1 MVIICSRRGWFLCRT
16 LSSKKLKAHIGKSE
30 MRRGRVKVYISVG
43 FLHISEINKILGK
56 VGITNMAYLTTTGS
70 GQPVLILK
78 EGTTR
83 SRGKEAQRNNI
94 MAARVIGEVLK
105 TTLGPRGMDKMLID
119 SLGDITITNDGAAIL
134 KEIDVEHPAAKMM
147 VEIAKTQDDM
157 VGDGTTSAVVL
168 ASELLKRAEEL
179 LEQNIHPTILVSGFR
194 KASQKAIEVIN
205 KTAVPLD
212 INDRKTL
219 LKVALTSMSSKA
231 IGGAK
236 DHLAEISIDAVK
248 QIAEQRGEKTIADI
262 DNIQLIKKTGK
273 SLLETELI
281 QGIIIDKEVVNPGM
295 LKMKENAKIALID
308 SALEIEKTEI
318 SAEIRIKDPTQMKA
332 FLDQENDMMQDM
344 VVKIKAS
351 GANVIFCQKGIDDM
365 VQHFLAKEG
374 IIAARRVKES
384 DMEKLARATGGRIIS
399 DLDDLKKADLGSA
412 GLVEE
417 RKIGDDKMIFV
428 EKCKDPHSVAIL
440 IRAGLERM
448 VDEAERAMTDSL
460 SVVSDVIENSQ
471 IVPGG
476 GAIEI
481 EIAKELRKYATKVGG
496 REQLAVE
503 AFADAVE
510 VIPRTLAEN
519 AGLEP
524 IDILVEL
531 RSTHDKADGKFTGIN
546 VFTGKLQDS
555 VANGVIE
562 PIVVKEQAIKSAA
575 ESAAMILRID
585 DVITAKAPKAPA
597 GGPGGMPGGM
607 GEE

>member
-1 MVIICSRRGWFLCRT
+1 
-16 LSSKKLKAHIGKSE
+16 
-30 MRRGRVKVYISVG
+30 
-43 FLHISEINKILGK
+43 
-56 VGITNMAYLTTTGS
+56 MAYLTTTGS

-105 TTLGPRGMDKMLID
+105 TTLGPKGMDKMLID

-157 VGDGTTSAVVL
+157 VGDGTTTAVVL
-168 ASELLKRAEEL
+168 ASELLKKAEEL
-179 LEQNIHPTILVSGFR
+179 LDQNIHPIILVSGYR
-194 KASQKAIEVIN
+194 KASQKAIEVMN
-205 KTAVPLD
+205 KIAIPLD
-212 INDRKTL
+212 VNDRKTL

-231 IGGAK
+231 VGAARE
-236 DHLAEISIDAVK
+236 HLAEISIDAVK
-248 QIAEQRGEKTIADI
+248 QIAEQRGDKTIADI

-273 SLLETELI
+273 SLIETQLI
-281 QGIIIDKEVVNPGM
+281 RGIIIDKEVVNPGM
-295 LKMKENAKIALID
+295 PKIKENAKIALLE

-318 SAEIRIKDPTQMKA
+318 SAEIRIKDPSQMKA
-332 FLDQENDMMQDM
+332 FLDQETDMMKGM
-344 VVKIKAS
+344 VTKIKAS
-351 GANVIFCQKGIDDM
+351 KADVVFCQKGIDDM
-365 VQHFLAKEG
+365 VQHFLSKEG
-374 IIAARRVKES
+374 IMAARRVKES

-399 DLDDLKKADLGSA
+399 GLDDLKPADLGMA

-440 IRAGLERM
+440 VRAGLERM
-448 VDEAERAMTDSL
+448 VDEAERAMIDSL
-460 SVVSDVIENSQ
+460 SVISDVIENNK
-471 IVPGG
+471 IVAGG
-476 GAIEI
+476 GAVEI
-481 EIAKELRKYATKVGG
+481 EVAKELRKYATKVGG

-503 AFADAVE
+503 AFAEAVE

-531 RSTHDKADGKFTGIN
+531 RSKHDTQDGKNIGIN
-546 VFTGKLQDS
+546 VFTGKLQNSID
-555 VANGVIE
+555 NGVIE
-562 PIVVKEQAIKSAA
+562 PLVVKEQAIKSAA

-585 DVITAKAPKAPA
+585 DIITAKSPK
-597 GGPGGMPGGM
+597 GGPPGGMPGGPE

>member
-1 MVIICSRRGWFLCRT
+1 
-16 LSSKKLKAHIGKSE
+16 
-30 MRRGRVKVYISVG
+30 
-43 FLHISEINKILGK
+43 
-56 VGITNMAYLTTTGS
+56 MAYLTTTGS

-119 SLGDITITNDGAAIL
+119 NLGDITITNDGAAIL
-134 KEIDVEHPAAKMM
+134 NEIEVEHPAAKMM

-157 VGDGTTSAVVL
+157 VGDGTTTAVVL
-168 ASELLKRAEEL
+168 ASELLKKAEEL
-179 LEQNIHPTILVSGFR
+179 LDQNIHPIILVSGYR
-194 KASQKAIEVIN
+194 KAAQKAIEVVA
-205 KTAVPLD
+205 KVSVPVD

-219 LKVALTSMSSKA
+219 LKVALTTMGSKA
-231 IGGAK
+231 VGTARE
-236 DHLAEISIDAVK
+236 HLAEIAIDAVT
-248 QIAEQRGEKTIADI
+248 QIAEERGDKKLADI

-273 SLLETELI
+273 SLLETQLI
-281 QGIIIDKEVVNPGM
+281 QGIIVDKEIVHPGM
-295 LKMKENAKIALID
+295 PRKKENAKIALLD

-318 SAEIRIKDPTQMKA
+318 SAEIRIRDPSQMKA
-332 FLDQENDMMQDM
+332 FLDQENNMMQEM
-344 VVKIKAS
+344 AQKLKKS
-351 GANVIFCQKGIDDM
+351 GADIVFCQKGIDDM
-365 VQHFLAKEG
+365 VQHFLAKDG
-374 IIAARRVKES
+374 IMAARRVKES
-384 DMEKLARATGGRIIS
+384 DMEKLAKATGGRIVS
-399 DLDDLKKADLGSA
+399 DLDDLKAADLGKA
-412 GLVEE
+412 GIVEE

-440 IRAGLERM
+440 IRAGLERL
-448 VDEAERAMTDSL
+448 VDEAERAMTDAL
-460 SVVSDVIENSQ
+460 SVVSDVVENNK
-471 IVPGG
+471 IVAGG
-476 GAIEI
+476 GAVEI
-481 EIAKELRKYATKVGG
+481 EVAKELRRYATKVGG
-496 REQLAVE
+496 REQLAIE

-531 RSTHDKADGKFTGIN
+531 RSAHEKDDGKYKGVN
-546 VFTGKLQDS
+546 VFTGKIQNSID
-555 VANGVIE
+555 NGVIE
-562 PIVVKEQAIKSAA
+562 PAVVKEQALKSAA

-585 DVITAKAPKAPA
+585 DVISSSRPKS

>member
-1 MVIICSRRGWFLCRT
+1 
-16 LSSKKLKAHIGKSE
+16 
-30 MRRGRVKVYISVG
+30 
-43 FLHISEINKILGK
+43 
-56 VGITNMAYLTTTGS
+56 MAYLTTTGS

-168 ASELLKRAEEL
+168 ASELLKKAEEL
-179 LEQNIHPTILVSGFR
+179 LDQNIHPTILVSGYR

-205 KTAVPLD
+205 NLSVPLD
-212 INDRKTL
+212 TNDKKTL

-231 IGGAK
+231 VGSAR
-236 DHLAEISIDAVK
+236 DHLAEISIEAVK
-248 QIAEQRGEKTIADI
+248 QIAEQRGDKTIADI

-281 QGIIIDKEVVNPGM
+281 RGIIIDKEVVNPGM
-295 LKMKENAKIALID
+295 PKSKENAKIALLD

-332 FLDQENDMMQDM
+332 FLDQETDMMQDM
-344 VVKIKAS
+344 VAKVKAS
-351 GANVIFCQKGIDDM
+351 GADVIFCQKGIDDM

-399 DLDDLKKADLGSA
+399 DLDDLKKADLGHA

-460 SVVSDVIENSQ
+460 SVVSDGIENNK

-476 GAIEI
+476 GAVEI

-519 AGLEP
+519 GGLEP

-531 RSTHDKADGKFTGIN
+531 RSVHDKDDGKYKGIN

-555 VANGVIE
+555 IANGVIE
-562 PIVVKEQAIKSAA
+562 PIMVKEQAIKSAA
-575 ESAAMILRID
+575 ESAALILRID

-597 GGPGGMPGGM
+597 GGAGGPGGM

>member
-1 MVIICSRRGWFLCRT
+1 
-16 LSSKKLKAHIGKSE
+16 
-30 MRRGRVKVYISVG
+30 
-43 FLHISEINKILGK
+43 
-56 VGITNMAYLTTTGS
+56 MAYLTTTGS

-168 ASELLKRAEEL
+168 ASELLRKAEEL
-179 LEQNIHPTILVSGFR
+179 LDQNIHPTILISGIR
-194 KASQKAIEVIN
+194 KASQKAIEVIG

-212 INDRKTL
+212 TNDKKTL

-231 IGGAK
+231 VGSAR

-248 QIAEQRGEKTIADI
+248 QIAEQRGDKTIADI
-262 DNIQLIKKTGK
+262 DNIQMVKKTGK

-281 QGIIIDKEVVNPGM
+281 RGIIIDKEVVNPGM
-295 LKMKENAKIALID
+295 PKMKENAKIALLD

-318 SAEIRIKDPTQMKA
+318 TAEIRIKDPAQMKA
-332 FLDQENDMMQDM
+332 FLDQETDMMQDM
-344 VVKIKAS
+344 VTKVKAS
-351 GANVIFCQKGIDDM
+351 GADVIFCQKGIDDM

-384 DMEKLARATGGRIIS
+384 DMEKLARATGARIVS
-399 DLDDLKKADLGSA
+399 DLDDLKKTDLGFA

-440 IRAGLERM
+440 IRAGLERL

-460 SVVSDVIENSQ
+460 SVVSDVMENNK

-481 EIAKELRKYATKVGG
+481 EMAKELRKYATKVGG

-503 AFADAVE
+503 AFADALE

-524 IDILVEL
+524 IDILVEM
-531 RSTHDKADGKFTGIN
+531 RSIHDKEDGKFKGIN

-555 VANGVIE
+555 IANGVIE
-562 PIVVKEQAIKSAA
+562 PIMVKEQAIKSAA

>member
-1 MVIICSRRGWFLCRT
+1 
-16 LSSKKLKAHIGKSE
+16 
-30 MRRGRVKVYISVG
+30 
-43 FLHISEINKILGK
+43 
-56 VGITNMAYLTTTGS
+56 MAYLTTTGS

-147 VEIAKTQDDM
+147 VEIARTQDDM

-168 ASELLKRAEEL
+168 ASELLRKAEEL
-179 LEQNIHPTILVSGFR
+179 LDQNIHPTILVSGYR

-205 KTAVPLD
+205 NTAVPLD
-212 INDRKTL
+212 INDRKKL
-219 LKVALTSMSSKA
+219 LTVALTSMSSKA
-231 IGGAK
+231 VGSAK

-248 QIAEQRGEKTIADI
+248 QIAEVRGGKTIADI

-273 SLLETELI
+273 SLLETQLI
-281 QGIIIDKEVVNPGM
+281 QGIVIDKEVVNPGM
-295 LKMKENAKIALID
+295 PKKKENAKIALLD

-318 SAEIRIKDPTQMKA
+318 TAEIRIKDPSQMKA
-332 FLDQENDMMQDM
+332 FLDQETTMMQDM
-344 VVKIKAS
+344 VTKVKAS
-351 GANVIFCQKGIDDM
+351 GADIIFCQKGVDDM

-374 IIAARRVKES
+374 IMAARRVKES
-384 DMEKLARATGGRIIS
+384 DMEKLARATGGRIVS
-399 DLDDLKKADLGSA
+399 DLDDLKKADLGFA
-412 GLVEE
+412 GHVEE

-448 VDEAERAMTDSL
+448 VDEAERAMVDSL
-460 SVVSDVIENSQ
+460 SVVSDVIENNK

-481 EIAKELRKYATKVGG
+481 EMAKELRKYATKVGG

-531 RSTHDKADGKFTGIN
+531 RQVHDKPDGKFMGIN

-555 VANGVIE
+555 IANGVIE
-562 PIVVKEQAIKSAA
+562 PIMVKEQAIKSAS
-575 ESAAMILRID
+575 ESAALILRID
-585 DVITAKAPKAPA
+585 DVITAKAPKGGP
-597 GGPGGMPGGM
+597 GGPGGMGGM